1 MGALRLARALAAVV
15 LRPAQAPPT
24 APLRPSSTGGRA
36 PFELAGGRGSAPVSS
51 RSVRASRSDGVERE
65 RTRSNDG
72 QNWIGTI
79 KRTNVWIYTTENST
93 LAIYHRKMTTLWISS
108 TLSGFHRPTV
118 SFPFFLQTQ
127 IMQASNFALAYTRG
141 ARGLFSQ
148 GARRTSRSRER
159 SGRRPALLAGDLPVG
174 APPALHVGDECLL
187 LSFTVCVCP
196 SFSFSSYLFHGS

>member
-1 MGALRLARALAAVV
+1 VGALRLARALAAVV

-79 KRTNVWIYTTENST
+79 KEPMFGYIPLKNST

-108 TLSGFHRPTV
+108 TLSGFRRPTV
-118 SFPFFLQTQ
+118 SFPFFYKPKLCKLPILPLPTQ
-127 IMQASNFALAYTRG
+127 GGLVAFFPREPDAHLAHEKG
-141 ARGLFSQ
+141 AGGDQRFSP
-148 GARRTSRSRER
+148 AR
-159 SGRRPALLAGDLPVG
+159 
-174 APPALHVGDECLL
+174 PPR
-187 LSFTVCVCP
+187 
-196 SFSFSSYLFHGS
+196 YM